1 MLRHTTKFEI
11 MAILRLHTCMFL
23 EKDMSRNNIQR
34 ALLKTSKKAHLNS
47 TSKSYFNIQPIDGAK
62 SVLTQHSE
70 APDVSVIIPAYCEEE
85 TIAEVL
91 KRVIKVSWSL
101 GDVEIIVVDDG
112 STDKTGKVV
121 AGFPFVKYIRHK
133 INQGKGAA
141 LRTGIKHSRG
151 KILVIQDADLEYA
164 PEYIPS
170 IVKPI
175 IDNSVDMVYG
185 SRFNSRPEGMSI
197 SHYIG
202 NSILSIVA
210 GFLYTVKI
218 TDIMTGQK
226 AFRRNLLEAAELKEN
241 GFAVEIEITTI
252 GLNRSEQIK
261 YGEVP
266 IPYSYRQHGVSKI
279 GYIDGFKSLI
289 KLFATYFSSEI
300 RLN

>member
-1 MLRHTTKFEI
+1 MTNHKPARQ
-11 MAILRLHTCMFL
+11 
-23 EKDMSRNNIQR
+23 N
-34 ALLKTSKKAHLNS
+34 LLNLKKQTKTSNNA
-47 TSKSYFNIQPIDGAK
+47 KSVFNIQPINGAK
-62 SVLTQHSE
+62 SVLSQPSLT
-70 APDVSVIIPAYCEEE
+70 PDVSIIIPAYCEEE

-133 INQGKGAA
+133 TNMGKGAA
-141 LRTGIKHSRG
+141 LRTGIKYSRG

-175 IDNSVDMVYG
+175 ADNSLDMVYG

-202 NSILSIVA
+202 NSILSAVA
-210 GFLYTVKI
+210 GFLYAVKI
-218 TDIMTGQK
+218 NDIMTGQK
-226 AFRRNLLEAAELKEN
+226 AFRRDLLEAAELKEN

-252 GLNRSEQIK
+252 GLNGSEQTK

-289 KLFATYFSSEI
+289 KLFATFFCSEI
-300 RLN
+300 KA

>member
-1 MLRHTTKFEI
+1 MTNHKPARQ
-11 MAILRLHTCMFL
+11 
-23 EKDMSRNNIQR
+23 N
-34 ALLKTSKKAHLNS
+34 LLNLKKQTKTSNNA
-47 TSKSYFNIQPIDGAK
+47 KSVFNIQPINGAK
-62 SVLTQHSE
+62 SVLSHPSLT
-70 APDVSVIIPAYCEEE
+70 PDVSIIIPAYCEEE

-133 INQGKGAA
+133 TNMGKGAA
-141 LRTGIKHSRG
+141 LRTGIKYSRG

-175 IDNSVDMVYG
+175 ADNSVDMVYG

-202 NSILSIVA
+202 NSILSAVA
-210 GFLYTVKI
+210 GFLYAVKI
-218 TDIMTGQK
+218 NDIMTGQK
-226 AFRRNLLEAAELKEN
+226 AFRRDLLEAAELKEN

-252 GLNRSEQIK
+252 GLNGSEQTK

-289 KLFATYFSSEI
+289 KLFATFFSSEI
-300 RLN
+300 

>member
-1 MLRHTTKFEI
+1 MTKHTNMRTLMKF
-11 MAILRLHTCMFL
+11 A
-23 EKDMSRNNIQR
+23 
-34 ALLKTSKKAHLNS
+34 KKAPVS
-47 TSKSYFNIQPIDGAK
+47 SKSTINFNIQPINGEET
-62 SVLTQHSE
+62 VLPQPSIT
-70 APDVSVIIPAYCEEE
+70 PDVSVIIPAYCEEE

-91 KRVIKVSWSL
+91 NRVIKASWSM

-133 INQGKGAA
+133 TNMGKGAA
-141 LRTGIKHSRG
+141 LRTGIKNARG

-175 IDNSVDMVYG
+175 IDNLVDMVYG

-202 NSILSIVA
+202 NSILSMVA
-210 GFLYTVKI
+210 GFLYQVTI
-218 TDIMTGQK
+218 TDVMTGQK
-226 AFRRNLLEAAELKEN
+226 AFRRGLLEDAELKEN

-252 GLNRSEQIK
+252 GLNGSEQTK

-266 IPYSYRQHGVSKI
+266 IPYSYRRHGVSKI
-279 GYIDGFKSLI
+279 GYVDGFKSLI

>member
-1 MLRHTTKFEI
+1 MTNHKPARQ
-11 MAILRLHTCMFL
+11 
-23 EKDMSRNNIQR
+23 N
-34 ALLKTSKKAHLNS
+34 LLNLKKQTKTSNNA
-47 TSKSYFNIQPIDGAK
+47 KSVFNIQPINGAK
-62 SVLTQHSE
+62 SVLSQPSLT
-70 APDVSVIIPAYCEEE
+70 PDVSIIIPAYCEEE

-133 INQGKGAA
+133 TNMGKGAA
-141 LRTGIKHSRG
+141 LRTGIKYSRG

-175 IDNSVDMVYG
+175 ADNSVDMVYG

-202 NSILSIVA
+202 NSILSAVA
-210 GFLYTVKI
+210 GFLYAVKI
-218 TDIMTGQK
+218 NDIMTGQK
-226 AFRRNLLEAAELKEN
+226 AFRRDLLEAAELKEN

-252 GLNRSEQIK
+252 GLNGSEQTK

-289 KLFATYFSSEI
+289 KLFATFFCSEI
-300 RLN
+300 KA

>member
-1 MLRHTTKFEI
+1 MTNHKPARQ
-11 MAILRLHTCMFL
+11 
-23 EKDMSRNNIQR
+23 N
-34 ALLKTSKKAHLNS
+34 LLNLKKQTKTSNNA
-47 TSKSYFNIQPIDGAK
+47 KSVFNIQPINGAK
-62 SVLTQHSE
+62 SVLSHPSLT
-70 APDVSVIIPAYCEEE
+70 PDVSIIIPAYCEEE

-133 INQGKGAA
+133 TNMGKGAA
-141 LRTGIKHSRG
+141 LRTGIKYSRG

-175 IDNSVDMVYG
+175 SDNSVDMVYG

-202 NSILSIVA
+202 NSILSAVA
-210 GFLYTVKI
+210 GFLYAVKI
-218 TDIMTGQK
+218 NDIMTGQK
-226 AFRRNLLEAAELKEN
+226 AFRRDLLEAAELKEN

-252 GLNRSEQIK
+252 GLNGSEQTK

-289 KLFATYFSSEI
+289 KLFATFFSSEI
-300 RLN
+300 

>member
-1 MLRHTTKFEI
+1 MTKHTTMRTLMKF
-11 MAILRLHTCMFL
+11 A
-23 EKDMSRNNIQR
+23 
-34 ALLKTSKKAHLNS
+34 KKAPVS
-47 TSKSYFNIQPIDGAK
+47 SKSTINFNIQPINGEET
-62 SVLTQHSE
+62 VLPQPSIT
-70 APDVSVIIPAYCEEE
+70 PDVSVIIPAYCEEE

-91 KRVIKVSWSL
+91 NRVIKASWSM

-133 INQGKGAA
+133 TNMGKGAA
-141 LRTGIKHSRG
+141 LRTGIKNARG

-202 NSILSIVA
+202 NSILSMVA
-210 GFLYTVKI
+210 GFLYQVTI
-218 TDIMTGQK
+218 TDVMTGQK
-226 AFRRNLLEAAELKEN
+226 AFRRGLLEDAELKEN

-252 GLNRSEQIK
+252 GLNGSEQIK

-266 IPYSYRQHGVSKI
+266 IPYSYRRHGVSKI
-279 GYIDGFKSLI
+279 GYVDGFKSLI

>member
-1 MLRHTTKFEI
+1 MTNHKPARQ
-11 MAILRLHTCMFL
+11 
-23 EKDMSRNNIQR
+23 N
-34 ALLKTSKKAHLNS
+34 LLNLKKQTKTSNNA
-47 TSKSYFNIQPIDGAK
+47 KSVFNIQPINGAK
-62 SVLTQHSE
+62 SVLSQPSLT
-70 APDVSVIIPAYCEEE
+70 PDVSIIIPAYCEEE

-133 INQGKGAA
+133 TNMGKGAA
-141 LRTGIKHSRG
+141 LRTGIKYSRG

-175 IDNSVDMVYG
+175 ADNSVDMVYG

-202 NSILSIVA
+202 NSILSSVA
-210 GFLYTVKI
+210 GFLYAVKI
-218 TDIMTGQK
+218 NDIMTGQK

-252 GLNRSEQIK
+252 GLNGSEQTK

-289 KLFATYFSSEI
+289 KLFATFFSSEI
-300 RLN
+300 

>member
-1 MLRHTTKFEI
+1 MRTLMKF
-11 MAILRLHTCMFL
+11 A
-23 EKDMSRNNIQR
+23 
-34 ALLKTSKKAHLNS
+34 KKAPVS
-47 TSKSYFNIQPIDGAK
+47 SKSTINFNIQPINGEET
-62 SVLTQHSE
+62 VLPQPSIT
-70 APDVSVIIPAYCEEE
+70 PDVSVIIPAYCEEE

-91 KRVIKVSWSL
+91 NRVIKASWSM

-133 INQGKGAA
+133 TNMGKGAA
-141 LRTGIKHSRG
+141 LRTGIKNARG

-175 IDNSVDMVYG
+175 IENSVDMVYG

-202 NSILSIVA
+202 NSILSMVA
-210 GFLYTVKI
+210 GFLYQVTI
-218 TDIMTGQK
+218 TDVMTGQK
-226 AFRRNLLEAAELKEN
+226 AFRRGLLEDAELKEN

-252 GLNRSEQIK
+252 GLNGSEQTK

-266 IPYSYRQHGVSKI
+266 IPYAYRQHGVSKI

>member
-1 MLRHTTKFEI
+1 MTNHKPARQ
-11 MAILRLHTCMFL
+11 
-23 EKDMSRNNIQR
+23 N
-34 ALLKTSKKAHLNS
+34 LLNLKKQTKTSNNA
-47 TSKSYFNIQPIDGAK
+47 KSVFNIQPINGAK
-62 SVLTQHSE
+62 SVLSQPSLT
-70 APDVSVIIPAYCEEE
+70 PDVSIIIPAYCEEE

-133 INQGKGAA
+133 TNMGKGAA
-141 LRTGIKHSRG
+141 LRTGIKYSRG

-175 IDNSVDMVYG
+175 ADNSVDMVYG

-202 NSILSIVA
+202 NSILSAVA
-210 GFLYTVKI
+210 GFLYAVKI
-218 TDIMTGQK
+218 NDIMTGQK
-226 AFRRNLLEAAELKEN
+226 AFRRDLLEAAELKEN

-252 GLNRSEQIK
+252 GLNGSEQTK

-289 KLFATYFSSEI
+289 KLFATFFSSEI
-300 RLN
+300 

>member
-1 MLRHTTKFEI
+1 MTQQKPARKSL
-11 MAILRLHTCMFL
+11 LNL
-23 EKDMSRNNIQR
+23 EKQT
-34 ALLKTSKKAHLNS
+34 KTSTN
-47 TSKSYFNIQPIDGAK
+47 SKSSFNIQPLNGAK
-62 SVLTQHSE
+62 SVLSQPSLT
-70 APDVSVIIPAYCEEE
+70 PDVSIIIPAYCEEE

-91 KRVIKVSWSL
+91 KRVIKTSWSM

-112 STDKTGKVV
+112 SSDRTGSIVKT
-121 AGFPFVKYIRHK
+121 FPLVKYIRHK
-133 INQGKGAA
+133 TNLGKGAA
-141 LRTGIKHSRG
+141 LRTGIKYSRG

-175 IDNSVDMVYG
+175 LDKKVDMVYG

-210 GFLYTVKI
+210 GFLYDVKI

-226 AFRRNLLEAAELKEN
+226 AFRRYLLESAQLEEN
-241 GFAVEIEITTI
+241 GFEVEIELTTV
-252 GLNRSEQIK
+252 GLNGNRQSK

-266 IPYSYRQHGVSKI
+266 IPYSYRRHGVSKI
-279 GYIDGFKSLI
+279 GYIDGFRSLI
-289 KLFATYFSSEI
+289 KLFATFFSSEI
-300 RLN
+300 KLN

>member
-1 MLRHTTKFEI
+1 MTKHTNMRTLMKF
-11 MAILRLHTCMFL
+11 A
-23 EKDMSRNNIQR
+23 
-34 ALLKTSKKAHLNS
+34 KKAPVS
-47 TSKSYFNIQPIDGAK
+47 SKSTITFNIQPINGEET
-62 SVLTQHSE
+62 VLPQPSIT
-70 APDVSVIIPAYCEEE
+70 PDVSVIIPAYCEEE

-91 KRVIKVSWSL
+91 NRVIKASWSM

-133 INQGKGAA
+133 TNMGKGAA
-141 LRTGIKHSRG
+141 LRTGIKNARG

-202 NSILSIVA
+202 NSILSMVA
-210 GFLYTVKI
+210 GFLYQVTI
-218 TDIMTGQK
+218 TDVMTGQK
-226 AFRRNLLEAAELKEN
+226 AFRRGLLEDAELKEN

-252 GLNRSEQIK
+252 GLNGSEQTK

>member
-1 MLRHTTKFEI
+1 MTKHTNMRTLMKF
-11 MAILRLHTCMFL
+11 A
-23 EKDMSRNNIQR
+23 
-34 ALLKTSKKAHLNS
+34 KKAPVS
-47 TSKSYFNIQPIDGAK
+47 SKSTITFNIQPINGEET
-62 SVLTQHSE
+62 VLPQPSIT
-70 APDVSVIIPAYCEEE
+70 PDVSVIIPAYCEEE

-133 INQGKGAA
+133 TNMGKGAA
-141 LRTGIKHSRG
+141 LRTGIKYSRG

-175 IDNSVDMVYG
+175 ADNSVDMVYG

-202 NSILSIVA
+202 NSILSAVA
-210 GFLYTVKI
+210 GFLYAVKI
-218 TDIMTGQK
+218 NDIMTGQK
-226 AFRRNLLEAAELKEN
+226 AFRRDLLEAAELKEN

-252 GLNRSEQIK
+252 GLNGSEQTK

-289 KLFATYFSSEI
+289 KLFATFFSSEI
-300 RLN
+300 